1 MLSSALIMF
10 HSHSLFQPFVVTFS
24 SHDISDDL
32 RERITSVVVI
42 VLALIILTQTH
53 VVYVLS
59 LFIRREGNPGCH
71 EELIRVLG
79 KQPQPQKSPGE
90 SLETD
95 MSDSII
101 KFLKVQ

>member
-1 MLSSALIMF
+1 MF
-10 HSHSLFQPFVVTFS
+10 HSHSFFHPFVVTFS
-24 SHDISDDL
+24 SRDINDDL
-32 RERITSVVVI
+32 RERITSVVI
-42 VLALIILTQTH
+42 TVLALIILTQTH

-71 EELIRVLG
+71 EELIRELG
-79 KQPQPQKSPGE
+79 KRPQPQRGPGE
-90 SLETD
+90 SWETD